1 MKYQTHVIIL
11 VLFALLVLLTA
22 CSSGTPMATDSSSAS
37 TSSQGATLVQE
48 RCTVCHDIS
57 RVEGSRFSATGWKTV
72 VDQMI
77 ANGAQLTP
85 DEETAVVSWLAANYG
100 Q

>member
-1 MKYQTHVIIL
+1 MKNKVFLFLLLCAIFIL
-11 VLFALLVLLTA
+11 LAA
-22 CSSGTPMATDSSSAS
+22 CSSGTPTATNSSSAS
-37 TSSQGATLVQE
+37 TSGQGATLVQE

-77 ANGAQLTP
+77 AKGAQLTP
-85 DEETAVVSWLAANYG
+85 DEETVVVQWLAANYG
-100 Q
+100 N

>member
-1 MKYQTHVIIL
+1 MKYHSYAIIL
-11 VLFALLVLLTA
+11 VWFAFLVLLTA
-22 CSSGTPMATDSSSAS
+22 CSSGTPATITSSSALS
-37 TSSQGATLVQE
+37 SSQGATLVQE

-57 RVEGSRFSATGWKTV
+57 RVKGSRFSAAEWKTV

-77 ANGAQLTP
+77 AKGAQLSP
-85 DEETAVVSWLAANYG
+85 DEETVVVSWLAANYG